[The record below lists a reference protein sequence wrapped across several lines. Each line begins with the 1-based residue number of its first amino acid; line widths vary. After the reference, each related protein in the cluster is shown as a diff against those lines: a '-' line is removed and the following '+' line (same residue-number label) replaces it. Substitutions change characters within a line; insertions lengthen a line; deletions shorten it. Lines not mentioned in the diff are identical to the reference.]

1 MKEKKSK
8 KQIFT
13 TILSEIEQD
22 ARSTTV
28 KNLRMLMLECE
39 RSDIHEVHL
48 SDMETLPYFQLAED
62 EELWTEMIK
71 HLLEEKQ
78 QHPLADNEDLEWL
91 ECLCCT

>member
-8 KQIFT
+8 KQILT
-13 TILSEIEQD
+13 SILSEIEQD

-28 KNLRMLMLECE
+28 NNLRMLMLECE

-48 SDMETLPYFQLAED
+48 SDMETLSYFRLAED
-62 EELWTEMIK
+62 EEWQTEMIK

-78 QHPLADNEDLEWL
+78 QHPLADNEDLAWL

>member
-8 KQIFT
+8 KQILT
-13 TILSEIEQD
+13 SILSEIEQD

-28 KNLRMLMLECE
+28 NNLRMLMLECE

-48 SDMETLPYFQLAED
+48 SDMETLPYFWLVED
-62 EELWTEMIK
+62 EEWRTEMIK

-78 QHPLADNEDLEWL
+78 EHPLADNEDLAWL

>member
-1 MKEKKSK
+1 M
-8 KQIFT
+8 T

-28 KNLRMLMLECE
+28 KNLRMLMLECD
-39 RSDIHEVHL
+39 RSDICEVHP

-62 EELWTEMIK
+62 EEWRTDMIK

-78 QHPLADNEDLEWL
+78 QHPQADNEDLEWL
-91 ECLCCT
+91 EFLCCD